1 MDLTRLTFGLACL
14 VMTASAMT
22 GCASDDSVGGVHVDG
37 GSEADSN
44 VPAGWFRDLD
54 GELQMSTCTAPD
66 ISHPPACGVVDGQPF
81 YAFYDGCNWCQ
92 CLDEGGVM
100 CTQRACDANEP
111 IVFFF
116 DFYLPSTPAP
126 DETWTCD
133 EGGRLF
139 RSACLPDGPTIPCSE
154 VTYPPQ
160 LEWRDR

>member
-1 MDLTRLTFGLACL
+1 MTGTLWLRIRWHERCWNGSSMHLERIPFWLVCL

-22 GCASDDSVGGVHVDG
+22 GCASEDSMGGVHVDG
-37 GSEADSN
+37 GSPADDN

-111 IVFFF
+111 IAFFF
-116 DFYLPSTPAP
+116 DFYLPGTPAP
-126 DETWTCD
+126 DET
-133 EGGRLF
+133 GQK
-139 RSACLPDGPTIPCSE
+139 SAVYFGSA
-154 VTYPPQ
+154 VKVGA
-160 LEWRDR
+160 